1 MCGQK
6 FTLEGYSMPKS
17 ITMKIDDNLKKQA
30 DETLEEIG
38 LNMTAYFTS
47 SLKALIR
54 ERRVPFELT
63 TIQHNNAVY
72 LAKLDMAIEDAR
84 EHGVYEYLGKDE
96 NGKAKFS
103 DTPRKPT
110 I

>member
-1 MCGQK
+1 M
-6 FTLEGYSMPKS
+6 SKS
-17 ITMKIDDNLKKQA
+17 ITMRIDDNLKKQA

-38 LNMTAYFTS
+38 LNMAAYFTS
-47 SLKALIR
+47 SLKALVR
-54 ERRVPFELT
+54 EKRVPFELT
-63 TIQHNNAVY
+63 AMQYNNAAY
-72 LAKLDMAIEDAR
+72 SAKLDMAIEDAR

-103 DTPRKPT
+103 DTPQKAN

>member
-1 MCGQK
+1 MYCINSNNAVQYEQIQNLVREDD
-6 FTLEGYSMPKS
+6 FMSKS
-17 ITMKIDDNLKKQA
+17 ITMRIDDNLA
-30 DETLEEIG
+30 
-38 LNMTAYFTS
+38 
-47 SLKALIR
+47 
-54 ERRVPFELT
+54 
-63 TIQHNNAVY
+63 Y

-103 DTPRKPT
+103 DTPHKAA